1 MNLPWSS
8 LRYLFLMR
16 QFLWW
21 RKGLVKICQLDQGM
35 WHHSTVFSPRAQID
49 LTKWRLHPRLL
60 NEVHRLELE
69 QCLSRP
75 KTFESSLLKPCQL
88 SNAFSNFSAY
98 FIFSFIVKVLCFVLQ
113 LWMIEIHLKPDPNIE
128 NALIIKL
135 FQSTC
140 KYKL

>member
-1 MNLPWSS
+1 MNVPWSS

-35 WHHSTVFSPRAQID
+35 WHHSTVFSPRARID

-60 NEVHRLELE
+60 NEVHRLEWE

-75 KTFESSLLKPCQL
+75 IRFESWLLEPDQL
-88 SNAFSNFSAY
+88 IDSFSNFAY
-98 FIFSFIVKVLCFVLQ
+98 FLFFSFFNFFVLQ
-113 LWMIEIHLKPDPNIE
+113 LWRIGIPLKPDPNIE
-128 NALIIKL
+128 YALIRKL
-135 FQSTC
+135 FHSN
-140 KYKL
+140 